1 LSKYWTWFLLIL
13 CNLFWAGNF
22 VFGKYVLKEM
32 TPLWINF
39 VRWAL
44 ALLFLFP
51 IAHLLEKPDWKK
63 IWMEWPSLAI
73 LGILGGIVF
82 NMLLYSALEY
92 TSATNAALV
101 AAINP
106 GVIVLFSVLV
116 FREKIS
122 RGQLAGFAISLF
134 GVFAILTQGNL
145 SQIFY
150 MEYNRGDLLMVLAV
164 LVWSLYSILG
174 KRLIIPPITAT
185 AVSALFAVII
195 MLPFAIG
202 QGFDS
207 TKIGPLAIEGILYIA
222 IFSTVCSFIIWNV
235 SIRAIGAGPASV
247 FLNLIPAFTVMIS
260 AVLGEKIMGAQV
272 WGGVCVLIGVYLATG
287 KINQQQK
294 PKVAVPEA
302 R

>member
-1 LSKYWTWFLLIL
+1 MSKYWTWFLLIL